1 MPETPAKPPKRA
13 PCSDIDL
20 NNWRD
25 YSDVLTD
32 SLWLFPNRAKG
43 AGHQLDYHGNF
54 IPQLATQ
61 LFTRYTRQDEIVL
74 DLFLGAGTSALEAL
88 NMNRR
93 CVGVELK
100 ADLVEYVAGK
110 IPPAALNNRVRLLQ
124 GNSANPN
131 IVSQVRGEL
140 RALDSDFAHLLL
152 LHPPY
157 ADIIQFS
164 DLPEDLS
171 TLSSTEAF
179 LDSFEAVARNGYELL
194 APGRF
199 AALIIGDKYA
209 KGELIPLGFLCMQR
223 MNTVGFKTKAI
234 IIKDIKGNEKGK
246 GRAANLW
253 RYRALAGGYYI
264 FKHEYIMVMFK
275 PQ

>member
-1 MPETPAKPPKRA
+1 MPETPAKPPKKT
-13 PCSDIDL
+13 PFSDIDL
-20 NNWRD
+20 NRWRD
-25 YSDVLTD
+25 YGDVLTD
-32 SLWLFPNRAKG
+32 SLWFFSNRAKG
-43 AGHQLDYHGNF
+43 EGHQLDYHGNF

-88 NMNRR
+88 NMDRR

-100 ADLVEYVAGK
+100 AELVEYVAGK
-110 IPPAALNNRVRLLQ
+110 IPPSDLGSRVRLLQ
-124 GNSANPN
+124 GNSVNPD
-131 IVSQVRGEL
+131 IVSRLREEL
-140 RALDSDFAHLLL
+140 RALDSDFAQLLV

-171 TLSSTEAF
+171 TLSSTETF
-179 LDSFEAVARNGYELL
+179 LDSFEAVVRNGYELL

-209 KGELIPLGFLCMQR
+209 KGELIPLGFLCMER
-223 MNTVGFKTKAI
+223 MKRVGFKTKAI
-234 IIKDIKGNEKGK
+234 IVKDIQGNEKGK
-246 GRAANLW
+246 GRTANLW

-264 FKHEYIMVMFK
+264 FKHEYIIVMFK